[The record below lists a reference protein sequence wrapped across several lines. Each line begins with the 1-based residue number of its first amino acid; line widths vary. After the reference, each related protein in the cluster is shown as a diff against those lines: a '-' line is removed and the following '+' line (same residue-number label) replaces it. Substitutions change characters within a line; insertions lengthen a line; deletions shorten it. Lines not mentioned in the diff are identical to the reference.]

1 MTENDQKVGP
11 KALKKIEIAMP
22 KHYLRKM
29 ERIGASFL
37 EKTKMRDFYMRDLLS
52 ITPIKLTCHRKEENF
67 LTVVVKLQTSSF
79 TGYNC
84 RERST

>member
-29 ERIGASFL
+29 ECIGASFL
-37 EKTKMRDFYMRDLLS
+37 EKTKMREFERRDLLS
-52 ITPIKLTCHRKEENF
+52 ITQIKLTCHRKEENF
-67 LTVVVKLQTSSF
+67 SYCSCKAPNIKFYWL
-79 TGYNC
+79 
-84 RERST
+84 